1 MYVCHI
7 MLKVG
12 VIGAGHL
19 GETHIKLLK
28 GINDFELVGFYDAD
42 EAYKDNV
49 ASTLN
54 VKSFNSVEEM
64 LGGVDVV
71 DIVKPSIS
79 HFDYA
84 VNAIKQSKHVFIEKP
99 VTNTV
104 DEAKQLLQLAE
115 EANVKVQVGH
125 VERFNPA
132 FKAALPYISN
142 PMFIETHRMIEFDP
156 KKANIPVVMDL
167 MSHDLDIILS
177 VVNSNIK
184 KVSAKGVEVIGTTPD
199 IVNAVIEFDNGC
211 VANLTASR
219 ISLKNERI
227 SKFYQR
233 DAHIKID
240 YLAQETSLISLKKNG
255 KTEICSRQL
264 LVEKENPVKTELEEF
279 ASSIINDTSPLVGI
293 HDGGVM
299 LDAAYQVAEKMKIT
313 ASLIED

>member
-1 MYVCHI
+1 
-7 MLKVG
+7 MLKIG
-12 VIGAGHL
+12 VIGAGNL
-19 GETHIKLLK
+19 GESHIKLLK
-28 GINDFELVGFYDAD
+28 GINDFELVGFYDANKS
-42 EAYKDNV
+42 YKDKV
-49 ASTLN
+49 ASQLN
-54 VKSFNSVEEM
+54 VHSFSNYQD
-64 LGGVDVV
+64 LIHQVDAV

-84 VNAIKQSKHVFIEKP
+84 VNAIKKSKHVFIEKP

-142 PMFIETHRMIEFDP
+142 PKFIETHRMIKFDA
-156 KKANIPVVMDL
+156 KTADIPVVMDL

-184 KVSAKGVEVIGTTPD
+184 NIRAKGVKVVGNTPD
-199 IVNAVIEFDNGC
+199 IVNAVVEFDNGC

-219 ISLKNERI
+219 ISLTDERI
-227 SKFYQR
+227 SKFYQK

-240 YLAQETSLISLKKNG
+240 YLTQDTSLFSLEKNG
-255 KTEICSRQL
+255 KSEICVQKL
-264 LVEKENPVKTELEEF
+264 KINKENAVKLELEEF
-279 ASSIINDTSPLVGI
+279 ASSILNNTAPKVGI
-293 HDGGVM
+293 HDGSVM
-299 LDAAYQVAEKMKIT
+299 LDAACRVAEKLQLT
-313 ASLIED
+313 NSLV

>member
-1 MYVCHI
+1 MYVCYI
-7 MLKVG
+7 MLKIG
-12 VIGAGHL
+12 VIGAGSL
-19 GETHIKLLK
+19 GESHIKLLK
-28 GINDFELVGFYDAD
+28 GISDFELVGFYDSNQS
-42 EAYKDNV
+42 YKDKV
-49 ASTLN
+49 ASSLN
-54 VKSFNSVEEM
+54 VKSFNDYEE
-64 LGGVDVV
+64 LINSVDVV

-84 VNAIKQSKHVFIEKP
+84 VNAIKNSKHVFIEKP

-104 DEAKQLLQLAE
+104 DEAKQLLELAE

-132 FKAALPYISN
+132 FIAALPYISN
-142 PMFIETHRMIEFDP
+142 PTFIETHRMIEFDP
-156 KKANIPVVMDL
+156 KTANIPVVMDL

-184 KVSAKGVEVIGTTPD
+184 SIRAKGVEVIGNTPD
-199 IVNAVIEFDNGC
+199 IVNAVVEFDNGC

-255 KTEICSRQL
+255 KTEICSRNL
-264 LVEKENPVKTELEEF
+264 KIDKGNPLKTELEEF
-279 ASSIINDTSPLVGI
+279 AQAIINNTTPKVGI

-299 LDAAYQVAEKMKIT
+299 LDAAYQVAEKLQIAT
-313 ASLIED
+313 SLI

>member
-1 MYVCHI
+1 

-28 GINDFELVGFYDAD
+28 GINDFELVGFYDGD
-42 EAYKDNV
+42 KMLQKSV
-49 ASTLN
+49 SQSLN
-54 VKSFNSVEEM
+54 TQSFSCVNELISN
-64 LGGVDVV
+64 VDVI
-71 DIVKPSIS
+71 DIVKPTIS

-104 DEAKQLLQLAE
+104 DEAKQLLELSL

-132 FKAALPYISN
+132 FKAALPYITN
-142 PMFIETHRMIEFDP
+142 PMFIETHRMIEFDA

-184 KVSAKGVEVIGTTPD
+184 KVSAKGVCVVGKTPD
-199 IVNAVIEFDNGC
+199 IVNAIVEFGNGC
-211 VANLTASR
+211 VVNLTASR

-240 YLAQETSLISLKKNG
+240 YLAQETSLFSAKKNG
-255 KTEICSRQL
+255 KIELYSKQL
-264 LVEKENPVKTELEEF
+264 KINKGNPVKRELEEF
-279 ASSIINDTSPLVGI
+279 AQSIINNTTPVVGI
-293 HDGGVM
+293 HDGSIM
-299 LDAAYQVAEKMKIT
+299 LDAAYRVAEKMKIT
-313 ASLIED
+313 TSLH

>member
-1 MYVCHI
+1 

-12 VIGAGHL
+12 VIGAGNL

-28 GINDFELVGFYDAD
+28 GINDFELVGFYDGD
-42 EAYKDNV
+42 QTLSKNV
-49 ASTLN
+49 SQTLN
-54 VKSFNSVEEM
+54 AKAYSCVNE
-64 LGGVDVV
+64 LIGNVDVV

-104 DEAKQLLQLAE
+104 DEAKQLLELSL

-132 FKAALPYISN
+132 FKAALPYITN
-142 PMFIETHRMIEFDP
+142 PMFIESHRMIEFDA

-184 KVSAKGVEVIGTTPD
+184 KVSAKGVCVVGDTPD
-199 IVNAVIEFDNGC
+199 VVNAIIEFDNGC

-219 ISLKNERI
+219 ISLKNERV

-233 DAHIKID
+233 DTHIKID
-240 YLAQETSLISLKKNG
+240 YLAQETSLFSAKKG
-255 KTEICSRQL
+255 KKIELYSKQLEIQ
-264 LVEKENPVKTELEEF
+264 KGNPVKLELEEF
-279 ASSIINDTSPLVGI
+279 AQSIINNTAPVVGI
-293 HDGGVM
+293 HDGSIM
-299 LDAAYQVAEKMKIT
+299 LDAAYRVAEKMKIT
-313 ASLIED
+313 TSLH

>member
-1 MYVCHI
+1 MYVCQI
-7 MLKVG
+7 MLRVG
-12 VIGAGHL
+12 VIGAGNL

-28 GINDFELVGFYDAD
+28 GISDFELAGFYDSD
-42 EAYKDNV
+42 ETYKDNV
-49 ASTLN
+49 ARSLN
-54 VKSFNSVEEM
+54 VKSFNSVEE
-64 LGGVDVV
+64 LLDVVDVV

-84 VNAIKQSKHVFIEKP
+84 VNAIKHSKHVFIEKP

-104 DEAKQLLQLAE
+104 DEAKQLLELAE

-184 KVSAKGVEVIGTTPD
+184 KIRAKGVEVIGNTPD
-199 IVNAVIEFDNGC
+199 IVNAVVEFDNGC
-211 VANLTASR
+211 LANLTASR

-227 SKFYQR
+227 SKFYQK

-240 YLAQETSLISLKKNG
+240 YLAQETSLFSLKKNG
-255 KTEICSRQL
+255 KTEICSKQL
-264 LVEKENPVKTELEEF
+264 KINKGNAVKKELEEF
-279 ASSIINDTSPLVGI
+279 ALAIINNTTPKVGI
-293 HDGGVM
+293 HDGSVM
-299 LDAAYQVAEKMKIT
+299 LDAAYQVAEKMQIT
-313 ASLIED
+313 ASLI

>member
-1 MYVCHI
+1 MYVCRI

-12 VIGAGHL
+12 VIGAGYL

-28 GINDFELVGFYDAD
+28 GISDFELVGFYDSD
-42 EAYKDNV
+42 KTYKDSV
-49 ASTLN
+49 ATALN
-54 VKSFNSVEEM
+54 VKSFNHVDE
-64 LGGVDVV
+64 LIGLVDVV

-104 DEAKQLLQLAE
+104 DEAKQLLELAE

-156 KKANIPVVMDL
+156 KTANIPVVMDL

-177 VVNSNIK
+177 VVKSNIK
-184 KVSAKGVEVIGTTPD
+184 KISAKGVQVIGNTPD
-199 IVNAVIEFDNGC
+199 IVNAIIEFDNGC
-211 VANLTASR
+211 LANLTASR

-240 YLAQETSLISLKKNG
+240 YLAQETSLFELKKNG

-264 LVEKENPVKTELEEF
+264 IIKKENPIKKELEEF
-279 ASSIINDTSPLVGI
+279 ANAIINNTTPEVGI
-293 HDGGVM
+293 HDGSVM
-299 LDAAYQVAEKMKIT
+299 LDAAYRVAEKMKIT

>member
-1 MYVCHI
+1 MYVCHVV
-7 MLKVG
+7 LKVG
-12 VIGAGHL
+12 VIGAGNL

-28 GINDFELVGFYDAD
+28 GINNFELVGFYDGD
-42 EAYKDNV
+42 ESLKKNV
-49 ASTLN
+49 SKSLN
-54 VKSFNSVEEM
+54 TKSFSSVEE
-64 LGGVDVV
+64 LIGTVDVV
-71 DIVKPSIS
+71 DIVKPTIS

-99 VTNTV
+99 VTSTV
-104 DEAKQLLQLAE
+104 DEAKQLLELAE

-132 FKAALPYISN
+132 FKAALPYITN
-142 PMFIETHRMIEFDP
+142 PKFIETHRMIEFDP
-156 KKANIPVVMDL
+156 KRAGIQVVMDL

-184 KVSAKGVEVIGTTPD
+184 KVSAKGVEVIGNSPD

-227 SKFYQR
+227 SKFYQK

-240 YLAQETSLISLKKNG
+240 YLTQETSLFSLKKNG
-255 KTEICSRQL
+255 KTEICSKKL
-264 LVEKENPVKTELEEF
+264 EINKANPVKRELEEF
-279 ASSIINDTSPLVGI
+279 ADAIINNTAPKVGI

-313 ASLIED
+313 SSLIED

>member
-1 MYVCHI
+1 MFAKQ

-12 VIGAGHL
+12 VIGAGNL
-19 GETHIKLLK
+19 GETHIKLLQK
-28 GINDFELVGFYDAD
+28 INDFELVGFYDGD
-42 EAYKDNV
+42 ESLQKNVSQNFNTKAYSCVNE
-49 ASTLN
+49 LIRN
-54 VKSFNSVEEM
+54 
-64 LGGVDVV
+64 VDVV

-99 VTNTV
+99 VSNTV
-104 DEAKQLLQLAE
+104 DEARQLLDLSL

-132 FKAALPYISN
+132 FKAAIPYITA
-142 PMFIETHRMIEFDP
+142 PMFIESHRMIEFDA
-156 KKANIPVVMDL
+156 KKANVPVVMDL

-184 KVSAKGVEVIGTTPD
+184 KVSAKGVRVVGDTPD
-199 IVNAVIEFDNGC
+199 VVNAIIEFDNGC

-240 YLAQETSLISLKKNG
+240 YLAQETSLFSAKNNG
-255 KTEICSRQL
+255 KIELYSEQL
-264 LVEKENPVKTELEEF
+264 KIKKENPVKLELEEF
-279 ASSIINDTSPLVGI
+279 AQSIINNTSPVVGI
-293 HDGGVM
+293 HDGSIM
-299 LDAAYQVAEKMKIT
+299 LDAAYRVAEKMKIT
-313 ASLIED
+313 SSLH

>member
-1 MYVCHI
+1 

-28 GINDFELVGFYDAD
+28 GINDFELVGFYDGD
-42 EAYKDNV
+42 KMLQKSV
-49 ASTLN
+49 SQSLN
-54 VKSFNSVEEM
+54 TQSFGCVNELISN
-64 LGGVDVV
+64 VDVI
-71 DIVKPSIS
+71 DIVKPTIS

-104 DEAKQLLQLAE
+104 DEAKQLLELSL

-132 FKAALPYISN
+132 FKAALPYITN
-142 PMFIETHRMIEFDP
+142 PMFIETHRMIEFDA

-184 KVSAKGVEVIGTTPD
+184 KVSAKGVCVVGKTPD
-199 IVNAVIEFDNGC
+199 IVNAIVEFDNGC
-211 VANLTASR
+211 VVNLTASR

-240 YLAQETSLISLKKNG
+240 YLAQETSLFSAKKNG
-255 KTEICSRQL
+255 KIELYSKQL
-264 LVEKENPVKTELEEF
+264 KINKGNPVKRELEEF
-279 ASSIINDTSPLVGI
+279 AQSIINNTTPVVGI
-293 HDGGVM
+293 HDGSIM
-299 LDAAYQVAEKMKIT
+299 LDAAYRVAEKMKIT
-313 ASLIED
+313 TSLH

>member
-1 MYVCHI
+1 MYVCYI

-12 VIGAGHL
+12 VIGAGNL
-19 GETHIKLLK
+19 GESHIKLLK
-28 GINDFELVGFYDAD
+28 GISDFELVGFYDAD
-42 EAYKDNV
+42 KSYKDKV
-49 ASTLN
+49 ASALN
-54 VKSFNSVEEM
+54 VKSFNNFEDLINV
-64 LGGVDVV
+64 VDVV

-84 VNAIKQSKHVFIEKP
+84 VNAIKNSKHVFIEKP

-104 DEAKQLLQLAE
+104 DEAKQLLELAE

-142 PMFIETHRMIEFDP
+142 PTYIETHRLIEFDA
-156 KKANIPVVMDL
+156 KTANIPVVMDL

-177 VVNSNIK
+177 LVNSNIK
-184 KVSAKGVEVIGTTPD
+184 NIRAKGVKVVGDTPD
-199 IVNAVIEFDNGC
+199 IVNDIVEFDNGC

-219 ISLKNERI
+219 ISLKNERV

-240 YLAQETSLISLKKNG
+240 YLAQETSLFSLKKNG
-255 KTEICSRQL
+255 KTEICSRKLQI
-264 LVEKENPVKTELEEF
+264 EKDNPVKTELEDF
-279 ASSIINDTSPLVGI
+279 AQSILNNTAPKVGI
-293 HDGGVM
+293 HDGSVM
-299 LDAAYQVAEKMKIT
+299 LDAAYQVAEKLQIST
-313 ASLIED
+313 SLT

>member
-1 MYVCHI
+1 MYVCYI

-12 VIGAGHL
+12 VIGAGNL
-19 GETHIKLLK
+19 GESHIKLLK
-28 GINDFELVGFYDAD
+28 GISDFELVGFYDAD
-42 EAYKDNV
+42 KSYKDKV
-49 ASTLN
+49 ASALN
-54 VKSFNSVEEM
+54 VKSFNNFEDLINV
-64 LGGVDVV
+64 VDVV

-84 VNAIKQSKHVFIEKP
+84 VNAIKNSKHVFIEKP

-104 DEAKQLLQLAE
+104 DEAKQLLELAE

-142 PMFIETHRMIEFDP
+142 PTYIETHRLIEFDA
-156 KKANIPVVMDL
+156 KTANIPVVMDL

-177 VVNSNIK
+177 LVNSNIK
-184 KVSAKGVEVIGTTPD
+184 NIRAKGVKVVGDTPD
-199 IVNAVIEFDNGC
+199 IVNAIVEFDNGC

-219 ISLKNERI
+219 ISLKNERV

-240 YLAQETSLISLKKNG
+240 YLAQETSLFSLKKNG
-255 KTEICSRQL
+255 KTEICSRKL
-264 LVEKENPVKTELEEF
+264 KIEKDNPVKTELEDF
-279 ASSIINDTSPLVGI
+279 AQSILNNTAPKVGI
-293 HDGGVM
+293 HDGSVM
-299 LDAAYQVAEKMKIT
+299 LDAAYQVAEKLQIST
-313 ASLIED
+313 SLT